1 MKAYRRLPLAF
12 ALATAF
18 VAYASGLPT
27 QDEIIQS
34 IVQRARA
41 DSIKLEAI
49 PNFALTSALQSIA
62 ATYLD
67 VEAPELAQRNASNL
81 TNIIDVHAHCVPDWF
96 RTIAPMAGGN
106 PTPPWNV
113 TAHLNFMA
121 SQGISHSV
129 LAFSSPGANAYP
141 GNQGATAALARLIN
155 EQSAAYARAYPSR
168 FSFYAVVPLPYT
180 QDAISEAVYALDTLG
195 AAGIAL
201 YSNFEGRY
209 LGDRTFTPF
218 FESMDKRGA
227 GQIIYIHPTTPYIR
241 VNGSLVEAN
250 PTTYST
256 GNIEFYFETAR
267 VLQDLAVTQ
276 TILNFTNIN
285 FIIPHVGG
293 AFPSVADRLLKS
305 YPAIYDRTM
314 AALQTRFFWDSAGPT
329 YFHQVGGLLAYDI
342 PATNLLFGTDFPYA
356 PIFTYAPSLLGIKTS
371 SFVTDAERSGIF
383 FRNAQRLFR
392 DHLSF

>member
-1 MKAYRRLPLAF
+1 MKTYRTLPVAF
-12 ALATAF
+12 ALITAF
-18 VAYASGLPT
+18 VAYASGLST
-27 QDEIIQS
+27 RDEIAQS
-34 IVQRARA
+34 VSQRARA
-41 DSIKLEAI
+41 DSVTLEAV
-49 PNFALTSALQSIA
+49 PNSALTSALKSIA

-67 VEAPELAQRNASNL
+67 VEAPKLAQHSVSNL

-96 RTIAPMAGGN
+96 RTIAPTAGGN
-106 PTPPWNV
+106 PTPSWNV
-113 TAHLNFMA
+113 TAHLDFMA

-129 LAFSSPGANAYP
+129 LAFSSPGANVYP
-141 GNQGATAALARLIN
+141 GNEAATAALARLIN

-180 QDAISEAVYALDTLG
+180 QAAIAEAVYALDTLG

-209 LGDRTFTPF
+209 VGDRTFMPF
-218 FESMDKRGA
+218 FEAMNARGS
-227 GQIIYIHPTTPYIR
+227 GQIIYIHPTTPYMR

-250 PTTYST
+250 PTTYPT

-276 TILNFTNIN
+276 TILNFTNIDY
-285 FIIPHVGG
+285 IIPHVGG

-305 YPAIYDRTM
+305 FPAIYNRTM
-314 AALQTRFFWDSAGPT
+314 DALQTRFFWDSAGPT

-342 PATNLLFGTDFPYA
+342 PMTNLLFGTDFPYA
-356 PIFTYAPSLLGIKTS
+356 PIFTYAPSLLGIETS
-371 SFVTDAERSGIF
+371 TFVTDAERSGIF
-383 FRNAQRLFR
+383 FRNAQRLFHGR
-392 DHLSF
+392 FSF